1 MRTTIAPTCLGLS
14 LCLSFA
20 VGAVAAHG
28 QTSQPGG
35 SPSTGPASGISPGR
49 ATGISPEGS
58 GPAVR
63 RGLPSNPGLSG
74 EAGGRPTMM
83 DRLDGTRMRDR
94 SRLSDQG
101 RLRQRRGDRM
111 MPGESTDRFPAS
123 RMLPLRPGSPADAE
137 RERMR
142 NLGLEPEGSPS
153 ASQRR
158 ATRRTGA
165 DYSQRECE
173 QIWDSGTGM
182 NRQQWSAS
190 CRRVG
195 QRMDQIERLGSQRPG
210 PQRMDRRA
218 PVSPS
223 DIGVFGSQA
232 DPDDR

>member
-1 MRTTIAPTCLGLS
+1 MRTTTVAAACLS
-14 LCLSFA
+14 LA
-20 VGAVAAHG
+20 VSAIAAHG

-49 ATGISPEGS
+49 ATGISPEGR
-58 GPAVR
+58 GPSVQ

-94 SRLSDQG
+94 SRLSNGARDLN
-101 RLRQRRGDRM
+101 RLRQRRGQRM

-142 NLGLEPEGSPS
+142 NLGLVPEGSPS

-195 QRMDQIERLGSQRPG
+195 QRMQRLERLGSQRTE
-210 PQRMDRRA
+210 RRE
-218 PVSPS
+218 PVRPS
-223 DIGVFGSQA
+223 DIGVFGSQS
-232 DPDDR
+232 DRDDR